1 MFFQFANIVL
11 IEKRK
16 KYVVVWWNHSSVF
29 PKKET
34 LASQLRE
41 QLLIE
46 EVVQFNVCQKDDEVF
61 VINKRKRQSTIA
73 RNTVPKKKGNTSHCG
88 ACRKEDPPRK
98 GRKGKKVDWVDCDY
112 CNKGTHLDCT
122 EN

>member
-29 PKKET
+29 QTKET

-88 ACRKEDPPRK
+88 ACRKKIHREREEK
-98 GRKGKKVDWVDCDY
+98 AKR
-112 CNKGTHLDCT
+112 
-122 EN
+122 